1 MTFAVIP
8 KMRHIEVGA
17 GTVCPTNACVAMG
30 AHSLVGGDTSVAVS
44 HGEGG
49 STSGVDTR
57 VFTSLICHLYSVSAP
72 GQPLE

>member
-30 AHSLVGGDTSVAVS
+30 AHSLSVATLVWRLAM
-44 HGEGG
+44 GRG
-49 STSGVDTR
+49 GVD
-57 VFTSLICHLYSVSAP
+57 VW
-72 GQPLE
+72 G